1 MLVRLLTLLAFVL
14 PLVVADV
21 EFLTPAPGA
30 TETAG
35 STVTVSWQDSSNAP
49 LLTSLAGYTI
59 FLMVGGD
66 TDATSQQVL
75 TVPAAIAGNHNLGT
89 SITFSVPVTA
99 GPPDKNAYFLKI
111 TSAPLSG
118 TGTVVNYSQR
128 FSVSGMTGAWPSPA
142 IKAAFAATGGTLTA
156 VPATVN
162 TVTNGVPNAPAPGG
176 GVADGQFGVSYQFQ
190 TTGLTKYAPMQLR
203 PGSTITATNTAP
215 LFPASLF
222 TVAPTYLPTPS
233 IVTTTTQPV
242 TFSVTSIVNPASP
255 APMPSNDMQKF
266 LARWRD

>member
-1 MLVRLLTLLAFVL
+1 MLIRLPALLALVL
-14 PLVVADV
+14 PFVIADV

-30 TETAG
+30 SEPAG
-35 STVTVSWQDSSNAP
+35 STITATWQDSKNAP
-49 LLTSLAGYTI
+49 ALTSLAGYTI
-59 FLMVGGD
+59 LLMVGGD
-66 TDATSQQVL
+66 TDATSQQVP

-89 SITFSVPVTA
+89 SITFTVPVTG

-111 TSAPLSG
+111 TSAPTSG
-118 TGTVVNYSQR
+118 GGTVVNYSQR

-142 IKAAFAATGGTLTA
+142 IQAAFTTTKGILTA

-162 TVTNGVPNAPAPGG
+162 TITNGVPNAPPAGG
-176 GVADGQFGVSYQFQ
+176 GVADGQYGVSYQFQ

-215 LFPASLF
+215 LFPPSIF

-233 IVTTTTQPV
+233 IVTTITQSV

-255 APMPSNDMQKF
+255 APMPSDDMQKF